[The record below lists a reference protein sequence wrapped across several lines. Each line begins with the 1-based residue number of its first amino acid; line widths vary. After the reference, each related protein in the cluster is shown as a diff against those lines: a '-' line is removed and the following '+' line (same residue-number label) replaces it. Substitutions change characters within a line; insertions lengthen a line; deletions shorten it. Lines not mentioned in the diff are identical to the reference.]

1 MYCNPAFLDEEYGKS
16 SWQKPVLYDK
26 IYKSNSQKSVE
37 SRRFYALFCSSQFS
51 GSFLSDKDSN
61 INYLKEDFMNQSEN
75 SQFLGTEKI
84 SKLMLKFSVPCVL
97 SLLVSAL
104 YNIVIL
110 FLSFLF
116 CLIFLESRVSCL
128 LHRLRILLLWS
139 WRRFWL
145 WHLCGR

>member
-1 MYCNPAFLDEEYGKS
+1 
-16 SWQKPVLYDK
+16 
-26 IYKSNSQKSVE
+26 
-37 SRRFYALFCSSQFS
+37 
-51 GSFLSDKDSN
+51 
-61 INYLKEDFMNQSEN
+61 MNQSEN

-104 YNIVIL
+104 YNIIIL

-128 LHRLRILLLWS
+128 LHRLRILLL
-139 WRRFWL
+139 
-145 WHLCGR
+145 